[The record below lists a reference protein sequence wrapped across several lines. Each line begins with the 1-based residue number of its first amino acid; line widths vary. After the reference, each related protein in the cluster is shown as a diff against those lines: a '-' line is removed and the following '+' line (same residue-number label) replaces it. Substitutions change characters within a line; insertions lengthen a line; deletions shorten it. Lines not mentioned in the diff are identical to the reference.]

1 MPSKPPTDE
10 QLIEAYY
17 GGNEN
22 AFDTLFNRYYTRC
35 LGFLFNKSFFK
46 EEDYLDDIRSEII
59 RITIS
64 AVREKRFKPEGHG
77 SFAAWFYRV
86 AWLECINADKK
97 RRRAIK
103 NISQVYP
110 DSRGPFPDDK
120 IISKLCAEE
129 TDIPA
134 IRHKLA
140 KVFKKLSVEEK
151 KLLILSV
158 RFSYQKIVKMPEY
171 SEFNVHSLAQFIYN
185 IRKKIRQQ
193 DSTD

>member
-1 MPSKPPTDE
+1 MPNAPHTDE

-17 GGNEN
+17 AGSEN
-22 AFDTLFNRYYTRC
+22 AFDLLFNRYYTRC

-46 EEDYLDDIRSEII
+46 DEDYLDDVRSEII
-59 RITIS
+59 RITIT
-64 AVREKRFKPEGHG
+64 AVRKKKFKPAGLG

-86 AWLECINADKK
+86 ALLECINADKK

-103 NISQVYP
+103 NISQAYP
-110 DSRGPFPDDK
+110 DFRGPFPDNK
-120 IISKLCAEE
+120 IISKLCDDK

-134 IRHKLA
+134 IRHKLTQ
-140 KVFKKLSVEEK
+140 VFKKLSVEEK

-171 SEFNVHSLAQFIYN
+171 SEFNVHSLAEHLYN
-185 IRKKIRQQ
+185 IRKKIREANE
-193 DSTD
+193 D

>member
-1 MPSKPPTDE
+1 
-10 QLIEAYY
+10 
-17 GGNEN
+17 
-22 AFDTLFNRYYTRC
+22 NRYYTRC

-46 EEDYLDDIRSEII
+46 EEDYLDDVRSEIMTVTMTAI
-59 RITIS
+59 R
-64 AVREKRFKPEGHG
+64 KQKFKPAGAG

-86 AWLECINADKK
+86 ALLECLNADKK

-140 KVFKKLSVEEK
+140 QVFKGLSVKDK

-158 RFSYQKIVKMPEY
+158 RFSYQKIVKMPQY
-171 SEFNVHSLAQFIYN
+171 SEFNVHSLAEHLYN
-185 IRKKIRQQ
+185 IRKKIREANE
-193 DSTD
+193 D